1 MAVRGMAADRGPGL
15 EMQSVE
21 NQVREGELSQRL
33 IALLPEPARGAVRMI
48 RSSDAGFLTPAEMA
62 QCSGA
67 IDKVRQQRGAA
78 RHLARSLMV
87 ELGAPA
93 SDVLRA
99 PSGAPQWPAEVVG
112 SISHDDTTAA
122 VVMALACHGLSLGVD
137 VEPDEPLPC
146 ELVPLIASPSELADA
161 GEALADLRLLFAI
174 KEAVFKAVFP
184 QDGQFLD
191 FQDVSVDVEAG
202 TAETCYGREVRW
214 RSCRHSHIFVVAWV

>member
-1 MAVRGMAADRGPGL
+1 MRGVAANRGPGL

-21 NQVREGELSQRL
+21 DQVREGELSQRL
-33 IALLPEPARGAVRMI
+33 RELLPEPVRGAVRMI

-78 RHLARSLMV
+78 RHLARTLMV
-87 ELGAPA
+87 ELGLPA

-99 PSGAPQWPAEVVG
+99 PSGAPQWPAGVVG
-112 SISHDDTTAA
+112 SISHDDSAAA
-122 VVMALACHGLSLGVD
+122 VVMTLACHGLSLGVD
-137 VEPDEPLPC
+137 VEPDEPLPG
-146 ELVPLIASPSELADA
+146 ELVSLIASPAELADF
-161 GEALADLRLLFAI
+161 GTEPSGLRLLFAI

-191 FQDVSVDVEAG
+191 FHDVSVDGEAG
-202 TAETCYGREVRW
+202 TAETRYGRQVRW
-214 RSCRHSHIFVVAWV
+214 RSCRHSHILAVAWA